1 MILTAFGDAQ
11 RIDLDI
17 AARNVYTLLPEEYT
31 VVSDSEQD
39 GVYVL
44 DINTLRRFDPIVKA
58 SVAPDRSSAKVY
70 LYPGINSPRVLSDE
84 EITEI
89 LVERYHFDPMYIKQ
103 DVLSEYADHYRQ
115 GFIVEKIP
123 AVESVPVIDG
133 KDAVIQILF
142 ERPNHKPKLLKNGKA
157 DYKSFTKFIMVKE
170 GDLLIKRTPPTSGSK
185 GFDVTG
191 SEILPIQGKD
201 VLYDALDGVSVNDN
215 KTEYRAKHSGH
226 VLLSGTMISVLPLLN
241 INGNVDYRTGNIN
254 FEGAVHVS
262 RDVLTG
268 FSINADDIIVEGI
281 DEDAI
286 LTARNVVHIKT
297 GIKGLGSKGF
307 VKAGVDVL
315 AGYAEN
321 AKITAK
327 NSIEIKKYC
336 FNSILAADKIL
347 ATTKNSIVTGG
358 ILHGFSLVHLQN
370 AGSKG
375 TNDMLITVGT
385 SQEME
390 ERSHN
395 IRAELT
401 QFGETLKKIAG
412 VLAQTDLRNPAVV
425 KNPKVRKL
433 IETANIL
440 KRKQPL
446 LEAKLEET
454 KHKTVHPDPR
464 IIIEDTIRA
473 GVKIKIY
480 NDQIE
485 LKTDMTKVEFFF
497 DKDTGGV
504 GFQNYDPNKEELSED
519 F

>member
-1 MILTAFGDAQ
+1 MILTSYGDTS
-11 RIDLDI
+11 RITLDL
-17 AARNVYTLLPEEYT
+17 AARTVYTLLPDEYT
-31 VVSDSEQD
+31 VVADEDKSDFF
-39 GVYVL
+39 VL
-44 DINTLRRFDPIVKA
+44 NINTERRFDPIVKA
-58 SVAPDRSSAKVY
+58 LVSHDRCSAKIS
-70 LYPGINSPRVLSDE
+70 LYPGINSSRVLSDE
-84 EITEI
+84 DIIEI
-89 LVERYHFDPMYIKQ
+89 LKERYGIDPMFIKG
-103 DVLSEYADHYRQ
+103 DVLAQYGDFYRK

-142 ERPNHKPKLLKNGKA
+142 EKPSQKPKLLKNGKA

-170 GDLLIKRTPPTSGSK
+170 GDLLIKRTPPTQGSK
-185 GFDVTG
+185 GFDITG
-191 SEILPIQGKD
+191 AEILPIQGKD
-201 VLYDALDGVSVNDN
+201 MVYEALDGVFVNDDR
-215 KTEYRAKHSGH
+215 TEYRAKTSGH
-226 VLLSGTMISVLPLLN
+226 VVASAGMVSVLPLLH

-262 RDVLTG
+262 KDVLTG

-286 LTARNVVHIKT
+286 LNARNVVNIKT
-297 GIKGLGSKGF
+297 GIKGLGNKGY
-307 VKAGVDVL
+307 VKAGVDVVT
-315 AGYAEN
+315 GYAEN
-321 AKITAK
+321 AKISAK
-327 NSIEIKKYC
+327 SSIEIKKYC

-347 ATTKNSIVTGG
+347 STTKNSIVTGG
-358 ILHGFSLVHLQN
+358 VLRGFSLVHLQN

-375 TNDMLITVGT
+375 TNDMLICVGT

-390 ERSHN
+390 ERSQN

-401 QFGETLKKIAG
+401 QLGDTLKKITT
-412 VLAQTDLRNPAVV
+412 VLAQTDLRNPAVA

-433 IETANIL
+433 LETANIL

-454 KHKTVHPDPR
+454 KRNSIHPDPR

-480 NDQIE
+480 NAQIE

-497 DKDTGGV
+497 DHETSNV
-504 GFQNYDPNKEELSED
+504 GFQVYEPSEQQE